1 MRLNSNLKV
10 VIGAAEA
17 LITLYLS
24 LMPHLEIC
32 SRYWRI
38 SLDDFPIPAGLG
50 LVVQS
55 VQFVLL
61 VIVLESVT
69 KTAEKHMDCEYE
81 RIIAYLI
88 VSILTSLLLMGVGVA
103 TIYLGLKGHWPRMI
117 SVSLSNYA

>member
-1 MRLNSNLKV
+1 
-10 VIGAAEA
+10 
-17 LITLYLS
+17 
-24 LMPHLEIC
+24 MPHLEIC

-38 SLDDFPIPAGLG
+38 SLDDFPIPAARPCG
-50 LVVQS
+50 VVC

-88 VSILTSLLLMGVGVA
+88 SSILTSLLLMGVEVA
-103 TIYLGLKGHWPRMI
+103 TTILGSKGYWPRMI
-117 SVSLSNYA
+117 SVSLSNYVNYSWCVIFL